1 MRDSNLLL
9 FTKEDN
15 RHFLLYYDLQSLAG
29 PELIENFTKKIP
41 CFKCPTISKFNDYC
55 VILILNII

>member
-15 RHFLLYYDLQSLAG
+15 RHFLLYYDLQWLAG

-41 CFKCPTISKFNDYC
+41 
-55 VILILNII
+55 LL